1 MEENEKI
8 IEAKRIINNAGFD
21 ETTRWDELEK
31 ALVEQVKKANS
42 ITEIVTISQCLINAI
57 GQKQSILMKKIREKE
72 ALENRNDALDRENA
86 YFGKENV
93 KLKELIGLEQFKNK
107 VLLDNFSKLSQQKY
121 EVIVNKLDTK
131 EI

>member
-8 IEAKRIINNAGFD
+8 IEAKRIINNAGFN

-31 ALVEQVKKANS
+31 VLEEQVKKANS
-42 ITEIVTISQCLINAI
+42 ITEIVTISECLISAI
-57 GQKQSILMKKIREKE
+57 GQKQSILMKKIKEKE
-72 ALENRNDALDRENA
+72 ALENRNDTLSKDNS
-86 YFGKENV
+86 YFRKENS